1 MNRGLSQISVT
12 LPVDSALFPHHL
24 AEDKFARAL
33 RLALGDIYSGATI
46 EIDWN
51 YGPDPTPLTRVLVD
65 GRDSS
70 DEVDDVV
77 DFVWHMRELWQL
89 VWEAVAGSQAG
100 QKVCACQ

>member
-33 RLALGDIYSGATI
+33 RLALGDICSGATI

-51 YGPDPTPLTRVLVD
+51 YRPDPTPLTTVVVD
-65 GRDSS
+65 GNDSS
-70 DEVDDVV
+70 AEVDDVV
-77 DFVWHMRELWQL
+77 DFVWHMREFWQR
-89 VWEAVAGSQAG
+89 VWEAVTGSQTG
-100 QKVCACQ
+100 QKACACR